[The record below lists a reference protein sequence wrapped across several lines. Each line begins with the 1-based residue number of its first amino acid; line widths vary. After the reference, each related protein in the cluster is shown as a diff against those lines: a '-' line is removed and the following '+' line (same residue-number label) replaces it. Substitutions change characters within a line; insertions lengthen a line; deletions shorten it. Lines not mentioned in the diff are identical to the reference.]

1 MSLGPQ
7 WCSGVLFGLLLP
19 WQAPRARPGAFG
31 TDLGSPVRRGPA
43 ATGSGGGKTSG
54 DAKHPSHVG
63 FVADPSVLQDAKQHF
78 GRALRR
84 QISSHTWWNSFL
96 GAEGHTSH
104 LRSVTPRFAAKR
116 FLLPEHCAALVTA
129 LQEYSVHDAHI
140 HAATRRCATSEQSC
154 CKASAPA

>member
-1 MSLGPQ
+1 MTR
-7 WCSGVLFGLLLP
+7 CILP
-19 WQAPRARPGAFG
+19 MQDSSRILVSYRTLSNILVA
-31 TDLGSPVRRGPA
+31 L
-43 ATGSGGGKTSG
+43 SGGKSPRIRG
-54 DAKHPSHVG
+54 G
-63 FVADPSVLQDAKQHF
+63 FA
-78 GRALRR
+78 
-84 QISSHTWWNSFL
+84 FL

-140 HAATRRCATSEQSC
+140 HAAARRSATAEQSC

>member
-7 WCSGVLFGLLLP
+7 WCLGVLLGLLLP
-19 WQAPRARPGAFG
+19 GQAPRARPGAFG
-31 TDLGSPVRRGPA
+31 TDLGSPLARA
-43 ATGSGGGKTSG
+43 GGDGFLGRG
-54 DAKHPSHVG
+54 DATHLSHVG

-78 GRALRR
+78 SRALRR

-140 HAATRRCATSEQSC
+140 HAATRRSATAEQSC